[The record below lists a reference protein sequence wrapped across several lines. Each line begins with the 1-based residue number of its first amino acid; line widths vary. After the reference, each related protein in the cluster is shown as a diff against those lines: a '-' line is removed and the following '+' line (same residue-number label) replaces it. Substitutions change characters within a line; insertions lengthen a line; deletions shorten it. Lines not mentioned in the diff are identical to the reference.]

1 MNGSPSVESR
11 PPSVFGISSLW
22 SDASHR
28 AHPGQTSAR
37 RSPGP
42 HDGDPAPHYAFRAPS
57 RNGETRQAT
66 VAALWSIDKMPPDG
80 ESLGCPASPLC
91 GQPITAED
99 AEKAGSLNNARGPMM
114 KPRTTPDGTQTQASG
129 LSSAPYPS
137 PHNSARSA
145 VETACRS
152 QRGTAE
158 TPRAGTRSEIRR
170 VNSTPIPDGLR
181 VDAERHSVPRSLPA
195 RSGYR
200 WSATSSVSRRCGSD
214 NTSPAISRIFV
225 KRYRSVL

>member
-1 MNGSPSVESR
+1 MNSRTTPDAVQTQDLRPHRLRILSP
-11 PPSVFGISSLW
+11 
-22 SDASHR
+22 HN
-28 AHPGQTSAR
+28 SAR
-37 RSPGP
+37 S
-42 HDGDPAPHYAFRAPS
+42 AV
-57 RNGETRQAT
+57 ET
-66 VAALWSIDKMPPDG
+66 
-80 ESLGCPASPLC
+80 GCLSQRRTAE
-91 GQPITAED
+91 TAERAED